1 MRLKYLM
8 QQKSIA
14 NLCIQA
20 VNDKVECFM
29 VMAINGNIPYISIH
43 PPLYCLTV
51 PDSRIHFKLAARFQ
65 ESPPDSHPLTHTHTL
80 PQTHTYTHTHIK
92 KAAIISSTSTAVPSK
107 ESSSSCS
114 FNCELP
120 HGTLVPGLEESLK
133 VSGLRWRFVAVWL
146 PTNLANKMTLKEIA
160 GEKGRINT

>member
-65 ESPPDSHPLTHTHTL
+65 ESPPDSHPLTHTHT
-80 PQTHTYTHTHIK
+80 HTATNSHPHSNSHSHKEGSNNQLNFNGSSFKGVIVIVFIQLRI
-92 KAAIISSTSTAVPSK
+92 AAR
-107 ESSSSCS
+107 
-114 FNCELP
+114 N
-120 HGTLVPGLEESLK
+120 
-133 VSGLRWRFVAVWL
+133 SGLWSRGVLKSLWAPMTFCRR
-146 PTNLANKMTLKEIA
+146 LAA
-160 GEKGRINT
+160 Y